1 VEDEGEGICFH
12 VFVYNVQPGIAIDY
26 ANGDSH
32 SEEDVPAAS
41 EPASAEASNEASAA
55 QDNNQPDAPVEKEVT
70 EQSEPAPAGTD
81 YILNTNTHKFHI
93 PGCGSVKQMS

>member
-1 VEDEGEGICFH
+1 M
-12 VFVYNVQPGIAIDY
+12 
-26 ANGDSH
+26 
-32 SEEDVPAAS
+32 PAAS

-55 QDNNQPDAPVEKEVT
+55 QDNNQPDAPVAKEVT

-93 PGCGSVKQMS
+93 PGCGSVKQMSEANKKAYSGNRDDVIAMGYDPCKKCNP